1 VSATVEVEPL
11 GPVRA
16 AVLLV
21 QRNYIVY
28 RQAWKL
34 FLTGFFEPFFYLLSI
49 GIGVGQLIDTF
60 EFNGQQIPYAEFVAP
75 GMLAASALNGA
86 LIDATFNTFFK
97 LKFIKLYDQMLAT
110 PLSTRD
116 VARGEIAW
124 SQLRGSAYA
133 AAFLVV
139 MTAMGLVHSWWAV
152 LAFPATILIGFM
164 SSAVCMAATTYMKSW
179 QDFEKVTLVQ
189 LPLFLF
195 SGTFFPIS
203 AFPAPVQWIVECTP
217 LYRGVVLCRELTT
230 GALSWGSLV
239 SVVYLVALGLA
250 GLAVVRRRLDALLL
264 T

>member
-1 VSATVEVEPL
+1 MTTLEVQPL

-16 AVLLV
+16 AALLV
-21 QRNYIVY
+21 HRNYVVY
-28 RQAWKL
+28 RKAWKL
-34 FLTGFFEPFFYLLSI
+34 FITGFFEPFFYLLSI
-49 GIGVGQLIDTF
+49 GIGV
-60 EFNGQQIPYAEFVAP
+60 EFVAP
-75 GMLAASALNGA
+75 GMLAASAFNGA

-110 PLSTRD
+110 PLSTSD

-179 QDFEKVTLVQ
+179 QDFDKITLVQ

-195 SGTFFPIS
+195 SGTFFPIT
-203 AFPAPVQWIVECTP
+203 AFPTPVQWLVECTP

-239 SVVYLVALGLA
+239 SVVYLVALGIV
-250 GLAVVRRRLDALLL
+250 GLVVVRRRLDTLLL